1 MQSKKNRTLT
11 AELAFIL
18 GVLLAVSGVS
28 ALLYSVRTGR
38 LFMLVLASMV
48 MACSFIFFRLAT
60 SLRRNPRYFFVA
72 SFASIS
78 SLFLFLRFF
87 DVITTP
93 LAVLWPLLVVTTGL
107 SLFSAGYF
115 AYRKLVMSIFV
126 PSLAFVLL
134 GALFLLFSFGVVNF
148 SFRSF
153 FLQWWPLLLLFSGL
167 LLLLVSFC
175 ESKK

>member
-1 MQSKKNRTLT
+1 MQTSKNRRLT

-38 LFMLVLASMV
+38 LFMLILAGMV
-48 MACSFIFFRLAT
+48 MVCSLIFFRLAT
-60 SLRRNPRYFFVA
+60 SLRKNPRYFFVA
-72 SFASIS
+72 SFSSIS

-87 DVITTP
+87 DVIESP
-93 LAVLWPLLVVTTGL
+93 LAALWPLLVVTSGL
-107 SLFSAGYF
+107 SLFAAGYF
-115 AYRKLVMSIFV
+115 AYRKLTIRILV
-126 PSLAFVLL
+126 PSLAFVFL
-134 GALFLLFSFGVVNF
+134 GAFFLLFSFDILNF
-148 SFRSF
+148 SFKAF
-153 FLQWWPLLLLFSGL
+153 FLQWWPLFILFSGL